1 MDKAKSTPVQKDP
14 EPADK
19 GKKKGPKKEEEPAKV
34 SLGFG
39 PLGALGG
46 NPSQPVEEQVP
57 ASNLFSGP
65 NPFQNLN
72 NQF

>member
-1 MDKAKSTPVQKDP
+1 MDKAKSTPVKKDP

-46 NPSQPVEEQVP
+46 NPS
-57 ASNLFSGP
+57 
-65 NPFQNLN
+65 
-72 NQF
+72 